1 MFTLFRSVPLTTLLA
16 TQAPALMISFLIA
29 ELFYK
34 FKSFTLECL
43 AFLVTW
49 FVIDA
54 LVSGLRNAWLA
65 RRGASGAGDA

>member
-1 MFTLFRSVPLTTLLA
+1 
-16 TQAPALMISFLIA
+16 
-29 ELFYK
+29 
-34 FKSFTLECL
+34 L

-54 LVSGLRNAWLA
+54 LVSGLRNAWPA